1 LLVLLIEG
9 LALRRP
15 PQRVAAIHRTVADI
29 ALEQDWPVP
38 SYSTVYAIV
47 AVLNPGLRTLGPAG
61 HQALPGG
68 VRPDHR
74 REAKRPNDIWQVDHT
89 QLDLWV
95 RLPSGKPARSWRRCG
110 WGTGMAG
117 TS

>member
-15 PQRVAAIHRTVADI
+15 PQRVATIHRTVADI

-47 AVLNPGLRTLGPAG
+47 AVLNPGLRTPWASRASSTTG
-61 HQALPGG
+61 
-68 VRPDHR
+68 
-74 REAKRPNDIWQVDHT
+74 
-89 QLDLWV
+89 
-95 RLPSGKPARSWRRCG
+95 RCS
-110 WGTGMAG
+110 A
-117 TS
+117 

>member
-1 LLVLLIEG
+1 MTEAQRDQALARFVLLRSHAVAHGAAVVGLARPARRERGRRTLPGLLVLLIEG

-15 PQRVAAIHRTVADI
+15 PPSVATIHRTVADI

-61 HQALPGG
+61 H
-68 VRPDHR
+68 
-74 REAKRPNDIWQVDHT
+74 
-89 QLDLWV
+89 
-95 RLPSGKPARSWRRCG
+95 
-110 WGTGMAG
+110 
-117 TS
+117 